1 MIRKAFS
8 FILIFVMQSAA
19 QEISGIFI
27 SPFVGARFPLEE
39 ASKKH
44 KTGFSFGG
52 SLEYGTSALPFFMKI
67 EFNYTH
73 FPQKSAI
80 QHQYENKS
88 ITGVGIGID
97 YLFYPLIASETIL
110 TPFISIDLTY
120 NYIERQFL
128 TYTYRF
134 EIFKRDE
141 QKFGFAFG
149 GGFSFFL
156 VEFTL
161 KYYYLIY
168 EPYIGIDYKLRLPV
182 SISY

>member
-1 MIRKAFS
+1 MKKLFALILFFYS
-8 FILIFVMQSAA
+8 FSAA
-19 QEISGIFI
+19 QEISGLFV

-52 SLEYGTSALPFFMKI
+52 SFEYGTSALPFIIKI

-73 FPQKSAI
+73 FPQKGYF
-80 QHQYENKS
+80 QNEYQNKS
-88 ITGVGIGID
+88 ITGVGFGLD

-110 TPFISIDLTY
+110 TPFLTMDLTY
-120 NYIERQFL
+120 NYIERQVL

-134 EIFKRDE
+134 ETFKREE
-141 QKFGFAFG
+141 QKFGFALG

-156 VEFTL
+156 IDFVF
-161 KYYYLIY
+161 KYFFLTY
-168 EPYIGIDYKLRLPV
+168 EPYIGIDYKLRLPIH
-182 SISY
+182 ISL

>member
-1 MIRKAFS
+1 MRKAFVILFLFISQS
-8 FILIFVMQSAA
+8 FA
-19 QEISGIFI
+19 QEISGIFV
-27 SPFVGARFPLEE
+27 SPYVGARFPLEE

-52 SLEYGTSALPFFMKI
+52 SLEYGTSALPFIMKV
-67 EFNYTH
+67 EFQYTH
-73 FPQKSAI
+73 FPQKSLF
-80 QHQYENKS
+80 QNQYENKS
-88 ITGVGIGID
+88 ITGVGVGLD

-110 TPFISIDLTY
+110 TPFISVDITY
-120 NYIERQFL
+120 NYIERQIL

-134 EIFKRDE
+134 ETFSKQE
-141 QKFGFAFG
+141 QKLGFAFG

-168 EPYIGIDYKLRLPV
+168 EPYIGIDYKLRLPI

>member
-1 MIRKAFS
+1 MRKAVVILFIIISKS
-8 FILIFVMQSAA
+8 FA
-19 QEISGIFI
+19 QEISGIFV
-27 SPFVGARFPLEE
+27 SPYVGARFPLED

-52 SLEYGTSALPFFMKI
+52 SLEYGTSALPFIMKV
-67 EFNYTH
+67 EFQYTH
-73 FPQKSAI
+73 FPQKSI
-80 QHQYENKS
+80 LQNQYESKS
-88 ITGVGIGID
+88 ITGVGFGLD

-110 TPFISIDLTY
+110 TPFISVDISY
-120 NYIERQFL
+120 NYIERQIL

-134 EIFKRDE
+134 ENFSKQE

-168 EPYIGIDYKLRLPV
+168 EPYIGIDYKLRLPI

>member
-1 MIRKAFS
+1 MKKIWLLS
-8 FILIFVMQSAA
+8 FLLFAQVYS
-19 QEISGIFI
+19 QEISGIFV
-27 SPFVGARFPLEE
+27 SPFVGARFPLAE

-52 SLEYGTSALPFFMKI
+52 SFEYGTSALPFIMKV

-73 FPQKSAI
+73 FPQKGI
-80 QHQYENKS
+80 IRDQYESKS
-88 ITGVGIGID
+88 ITGVGFGID
-97 YLFYPLIASETIL
+97 YLLFPLIASETIL
-110 TPFISIDLTY
+110 TPFLSVDLTY
-120 NYIERQFL
+120 NYIERQIL

-134 EIFKRDE
+134 ETFTKQE
-141 QKFGFAFG
+141 QKFGFAIG

-161 KYYYLIY
+161 KYHYLVY
-168 EPYIGIDYKLRLPV
+168 EPYIGIDYRLRLPI

>member
-1 MIRKAFS
+1 MLKS
-8 FILIFVMQSAA
+8 FLIILFISVHLYS
-19 QEISGIFI
+19 QEISGIFLG
-27 SPFVGARFPLEE
+27 PYVGARFPLNE

-52 SLEYGTSALPFFMKI
+52 SLEYGTSALPFIIKA
-67 EFNYTH
+67 EFQYTH
-73 FPQKSAI
+73 FPQKGLF
-80 QHQYENKS
+80 QNQYESKS
-88 ITGVGIGID
+88 ITGVGLGID

-110 TPFISIDLTY
+110 TPFISLDITY
-120 NYIERQFL
+120 KYIERQIL

-134 EIFKRDE
+134 ETISKQE

-168 EPYIGIDYKLRLPV
+168 EPYIGIDYKLRLPI

>member
-1 MIRKAFS
+1 MRKAFLI
-8 FILIFVMQSAA
+8 ILVFVSQIFG
-19 QEISGIFI
+19 QEISGIFV
-27 SPFVGARFPLEE
+27 SPFVGARFPIAD

-52 SLEYGTSALPFFMKI
+52 SIEYGTSELPFFMKF

-73 FPQKSAI
+73 FPQKGLFKN
-80 QHQYENKS
+80 QYESKS

-97 YLFYPLIASETIL
+97 YLFYPLIASETVL
-110 TPFISIDLTY
+110 TPFISLDFTY
-120 NYIERQFL
+120 NYIERQIL

-134 EIFKRDE
+134 ETSKKDE

-168 EPYIGIDYKLRLPV
+168 EPYIGIDYKLRLPI

>member
-1 MIRKAFS
+1 MRRIFL
-8 FILIFVMQSAA
+8 LITFLSCNLFA
-19 QEISGIFI
+19 QEISGIFL
-27 SPFVGARFPLEE
+27 SPFVGARFPIED

-52 SLEYGTSALPFFMKI
+52 SLVYGTSALPFFTKLD
-67 EFNYTH
+67 FSYTH
-73 FPQKSAI
+73 FPHKSLFEDK
-80 QHQYENKS
+80 YENKS

-97 YLFYPLIASETIL
+97 YLFYPLIASETVL
-110 TPFISIDLTY
+110 SPFISVDVTF
-120 NYIERQFL
+120 NYIERQIL

-134 EIFKRDE
+134 ETHKKDE
-141 QKFGFAFG
+141 QKIGFAFG

>member
-1 MIRKAFS
+1 MRKVFFVFLLLAS
-8 FILIFVMQSAA
+8 NIFA

-27 SPFVGARFPLEE
+27 SPYVGARFPLED

-44 KTGFSFGG
+44 KIGFSFGG
-52 SLEYGTSALPFFMKI
+52 SFEYGTSALPFIMKV

-73 FPQKSAI
+73 FPQKSLI
-80 QHQYENKS
+80 NNQYENKS
-88 ITGVGIGID
+88 ITGVGFGLD

-110 TPFISIDLTY
+110 TPFISLDITY
-120 NYIERQFL
+120 NYVERQIL

-134 EIFKRDE
+134 ETFSTQE
-141 QKFGFAFG
+141 QKLGFAFG

-168 EPYIGIDYKLRLPV
+168 EPYIGIDYRLRLPI

>member
-1 MIRKAFS
+1 MQKIFIM
-8 FILIFVMQSAA
+8 ILIINSYVFA

-27 SPFVGARFPLEE
+27 SPYVGARFPLEE
-39 ASKKH
+39 SSKKH

-52 SLEYGTSALPFFMKI
+52 SFEYGTSALPFIMKV

-73 FPQKSAI
+73 FPQKSLF
-80 QHQYENKS
+80 QNQYESKS
-88 ITGVGIGID
+88 ITGVGIGLD

-110 TPFISIDLTY
+110 TPFITIDLTY
-120 NYIERQFL
+120 NYIEKQIL

-134 EIFKRDE
+134 ENFTKPE
-141 QKFGFAFG
+141 QKFGFAIG

-156 VEFTL
+156 VEFTF
-161 KYYYLIY
+161 KYFYLIY
-168 EPYIGIDYKLRLPV
+168 EPYLGIDYKLRLPI